1 LALSLYSAS
10 ANIYRFIERHY
21 HRELFS
27 ACRFGAAGGK
37 SVAGRPSLPSKTH
50 AVRSFVSSVMVLWLR
65 AVAVVQP

>member
-1 LALSLYSAS
+1 MASSLYSAS
-10 ANIYRFIERHY
+10 ANIYHFAGQY
-21 HRELFS
+21 HNHQQQS
-27 ACRFGAAGGK
+27 GK